1 MPNGDIVS
9 GTSDGIVRVF
19 SNTEDRWASGG
30 EIKAYE
36 DQVSSQTLNKCVSHV
51 VLILLMLIVG

>member
-19 SNTEDRWASGG
+19 SDSKERWAPAD
-30 EIKAYE
+30 ELKTYE
-36 DQVSSQTLNKCVSHV
+36 DEVSNQTISK
-51 VLILLMLIVG
+51 